1 MGLDQTATPVHVR
14 LRFAPS
20 CTTPYPVLLPAI
32 MSSRP
37 AVGVRGIAA
46 LRMCR
51 YPMRM
56 AIRDIK
62 KGTRIGLAAFIVIV
76 LLGILL
82 DSSETNGASGNA
94 GELFS
99 EEQLAALATIADK
112 PGYSDWELLAELTE
126 SAARDWKADDSQHQA
141 LERLLDD
148 YKASDLT
155 RRPAELLR
163 EVASGTRKP
172 RRGESQ
178 DEAIQV
184 LSERVRN
191 ALGRRI
197 LTTLV
202 LRGAPKLGSSFRAF
216 EDFAS
221 NRGWKNSSSS
231 DSSTSADFVTV
242 SRRGD
247 AVHDRKST
255 VGITAEVG
263 DDLSPFEYRIHAA
276 QLPFKATD
284 YAMKG
289 GGEEAMNESQRK
301 AASDAVLLFDEV
313 LPWLPMALARL
324 LPEGGAAIGE
334 EIGRL
339 ASLGTEELLSE
350 EQFLESPFALHY
362 LHEAGDLNCFVT
374 VAYGSLFLTIH
385 HRRLS
390 DMKSAFTAWPTD

>member
-1 MGLDQTATPVHVR
+1 MDQTATPIRVR

-20 CTTPYPVLLPAI
+20 WATLDPVLLACDHVESI
-32 MSSRP
+32 
-37 AVGVRGIAA
+37 
-46 LRMCR
+46 CR
-51 YPMRM
+51 YPVQM
-56 AIRDIK
+56 AISDMK
-62 KGTRIGLAAFIVIV
+62 KRTRIGLAAFIVIV
-76 LLGILL
+76 FFGILL
-82 DSSETNGASGNA
+82 DSGETDGVSGNA
-94 GELFS
+94 WEPFS

-126 SAARDWKADDSQHQA
+126 SAAQDWKADDSQHQA

-148 YKASDLT
+148 YKASDVA
-155 RRPAELLR
+155 RQPAELLR
-163 EVASGTRKP
+163 GVASGTREP

-184 LSERVRN
+184 LSERVRK

-202 LRGAPKLGSSFRAF
+202 LRGAPKLGSSFKAF

-231 DSSTSADFVTV
+231 NSSTSADFATV
-242 SRRGD
+242 SRSSD
-247 AVHDRKST
+247 AVHDRIFP

-263 DDLSPFEYRIHAA
+263 NDLFPFEYRIHAA
-276 QLPFKATD
+276 QLPMKARD
-284 YAMKG
+284 YSMAG
-289 GGEEAMNESQRK
+289 GGKEAMNESQRK

-313 LPWLPMALARL
+313 LPWLPMALTRL
-324 LPEGGAAIGE
+324 LPENGAAIGE

-339 ASLGTEELLSE
+339 ASLGTEELLSK

-362 LHEAGDLNCFVT
+362 LYEAGDLNCFIT
-374 VAYGSLFLTIH
+374 VDYGSLFLTIH
-385 HRRLS
+385 HRRMS
-390 DMKSAFTAWPTD
+390 DMKSAFTAWPTN

>member
-1 MGLDQTATPVHVR
+1 
-14 LRFAPS
+14 
-20 CTTPYPVLLPAI
+20 

-37 AVGVRGIAA
+37 AVGVHRIAA

-51 YPMRM
+51 YPMKM
-56 AIRDIK
+56 AIREMK
-62 KGTRIGLAAFIVIV
+62 KRTRIGLAAIIAIV
-76 LLGILL
+76 LLGILF
-82 DSSETNGASGNA
+82 DSGETDRASGNA

-99 EEQLAALATIADK
+99 EEQLAVLATIADK

-148 YKASDLT
+148 YKASDVA
-155 RRPAELLR
+155 RQPAELLR
-163 EVASGTRKP
+163 EVASGIRKP
-172 RRGESQ
+172 RREESQ
-178 DEAIQV
+178 DEAIEV
-184 LSERVRN
+184 LSERVRK

-202 LRGAPKLGSSFRAF
+202 LRGAPKLGSSFKAF

-231 DSSTSADFVTV
+231 NSSTSADFATV
-242 SRRGD
+242 SRSSD
-247 AVHDRKST
+247 AVHDRIFP

-263 DDLSPFEYRIHAA
+263 NDLIPFEYRIHAA
-276 QLPFKATD
+276 QLPMKATD
-284 YAMKG
+284 YSMVG

-313 LPWLPMALARL
+313 LPWLPMALTRL
-324 LPEGGAAIGE
+324 LPESGAAIGE

-339 ASLGTEELLSE
+339 ASLGADELLSD

-362 LHEAGDLNCFVT
+362 LHEAGNLNCFVT
-374 VAYGSLFLTIH
+374 VDYGSLFLTIH
-385 HRRLS
+385 HRRWS
-390 DMKSAFTAWPTD
+390 DMKSSFAAWPTD